1 MTKNYYICLYKGK
14 VVICLASSS
23 LTDRQLQILRA
34 LFNISDSTTVFT
46 VKKTQSQLAKE
57 LNLTRQALN
66 IHLRR
71 LREEGL
77 IRTGRGFID
86 LTRKALQVLGAGT
99 SEAFVF
105 LKVAPSKRE
114 QVYEIVKTLPSIRL
128 FRVTG
133 EIDLVAMVPQSQ
145 LDSFLERV
153 SSIDG
158 VESTSSHVIISVLK

>member
-1 MTKNYYICLYKGK
+1 MAVPST
-14 VVICLASSS
+14 
-23 LTDRQLQILRA
+23 LTDRQIQILRM
-34 LFNISDSTTVFT
+34 LFKISDSATVFT
-46 VKKTQSQLAKE
+46 VKKTQVELAKE

-105 LKVAPSKRE
+105 LRIEPPKRE
-114 QVYEIVKTLPSIRL
+114 QVYEKVKNIPSLRL

-133 EIDLVAMVPQSQ
+133 EIDLIALVPQAQ
-145 LDSFLERV
+145 LESFLETV

>member
-1 MTKNYYICLYKGK
+1 M
-14 VVICLASSS
+14 
-23 LTDRQLQILRA
+23 TDRQLQILKM
-34 LFNISDSTTVFT
+34 LFRISDSTTVFT
-46 VKKTQSQLAKE
+46 VKKTQVELAKE

-71 LREEGL
+71 LREEDL

-105 LKVAPSKRE
+105 LRISPPKRE
-114 QVYEIVKTLPSIRL
+114 QVYEKVKSIPSLRL

-133 EIDLVAMVPQSQ
+133 EIDLVAMVPQAQ
-145 LDSFLERV
+145 LDSFLEIV

>member
-1 MTKNYYICLYKGK
+1 
-14 VVICLASSS
+14 VICLASSS
-23 LTDRQLQILRA
+23 YLTDRQLQILRM
-34 LFNISDSTTVFT
+34 LFKISDSTTVFT
-46 VKKTQSQLAKE
+46 VKKTQTELAKE

-86 LTRKALQVLGAGT
+86 LTRKALQILGVGT

-105 LKVAPSKRE
+105 LRVAPSKRE
-114 QVYEIVKTLPSIRL
+114 QVYDVVKTLPSLRL
-128 FRVTG
+128 YRVTG

-145 LDSFLERV
+145 LDFFLERV
-153 SSIDG
+153 SSIEG
-158 VESTSSHVIISVLK
+158 VEFTSSHVIISVLK

>member
-1 MTKNYYICLYKGK
+1 M
-14 VVICLASSS
+14 ASSLS
-23 LTDRQLQILRA
+23 LTDRQLQILKM
-34 LFNISDSTTVFT
+34 LFKISDSATVFT
-46 VKKTQSQLAKE
+46 VKKTQTELAKE

-86 LTRKALQVLGAGT
+86 LTRKALQIIGAGT

-105 LKVAPSKRE
+105 LRVTPSRRE
-114 QVYEIVKTLPSIRL
+114 QVYEMVKSLPSLRV

-153 SSIDG
+153 SSIEG
-158 VESTSSHVIISVLK
+158 VEFTSSHVIISVLK

>member
-1 MTKNYYICLYKGK
+1 MTS
-14 VVICLASSS
+14 SSS
-23 LTDRQLQILRA
+23 LTDRQLQILRI
-34 LFNISDSTTVFT
+34 LFKISDSATVFT
-46 VKKTQSQLAKE
+46 VKKTQNELAKE

-86 LTRKALQVLGAGT
+86 LTRKALQILGAGT

-105 LKVAPSKRE
+105 LRVAPSKRE
-114 QVYEIVKTLPSIRL
+114 QVYELVKSLPSLRL

-133 EIDLVAMVPQSQ
+133 EIDLIAMVPQSQ
-145 LDSFLERV
+145 LDHFLERV
-153 SSIDG
+153 SSIEG
-158 VESTSSHVIISVLK
+158 VEYTSSHVIISILK